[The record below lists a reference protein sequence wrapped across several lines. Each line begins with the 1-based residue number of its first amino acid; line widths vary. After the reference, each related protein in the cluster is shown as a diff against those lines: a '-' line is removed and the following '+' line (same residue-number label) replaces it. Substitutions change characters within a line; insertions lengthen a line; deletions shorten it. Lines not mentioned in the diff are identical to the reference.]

1 MMKNLIAYCGK
12 LIEEAGE
19 LLLKQTVSISR
30 HKTAN
35 DLLTE
40 NDLLIET
47 FLVNSIL
54 EKFPTVNIVSEESN
68 ADKPLGGISV
78 VIDPIDGT
86 CNYAVGTERFGIQM
100 AIFEETECI
109 AAYLYFPT
117 QKTLISA
124 VKGEGAYVN
133 GERLTVDSEKSSCD
147 GMLLISDYYGN
158 IEIPIDRQFDLVKRL
173 QKTFL
178 KTRHYGAAC
187 VDFAELVRNR
197 GVAYICYYHYIWDI
211 APGLFIAKECGCV
224 WSLVDG
230 REYRYGTPGLVVAN
244 SQETLDQIVSAYQ
257 ELT

>member
-1 MMKNLIAYCGK
+1 MKDVIAYCEE
-12 LIEEAGE
+12 LIKEAGKK
-19 LLLKQTVSISR
+19 LLKQTVAISK

-47 FLVNSIL
+47 FLVESVLKN
-54 EKFPTVNIVSEESN
+54 FPFVNIVSEESN
-68 ADKPLGGISV
+68 ADKPLSGISV

-100 AIFEETECI
+100 AIFEETECV
-109 AAYLYFPT
+109 AAYLYFPV
-117 QKTLISA
+117 QEILISA
-124 VKGEGAYVN
+124 FKGQGAYLN
-133 GERLTVDSEKSSCD
+133 GEKLTIDKEQASND

-158 IEIPIDRQFDLVKRL
+158 IDIPMDKQFDLVKSL

-187 VDFAELVRNR
+187 VDFAEIVRKR
-197 GVAYICYYHYIWDI
+197 AVAYICYYHYIWDI

-224 WSLVDG
+224 YSFVNG
-230 REYRYGTPGLVVAN
+230 EEYRYGVPGLVVAN
-244 SQETLDQIVSAYQ
+244 NQETLDKIVSAYKK
-257 ELT
+257 L